1 MNKPLHSL
9 NGLRAFEATAR
20 LGTLIKAADELHVT
34 HGAVSRLIT
43 QLEQRLSVQLFERK
57 NRALILT
64 EQGQALYKS
73 CSHAFEVLRHG
84 LYEIQSSKNHALV
97 VSCEPTIAMRWL
109 IPRLSDFQQRY
120 PHIPIHMLIGG
131 GAVDFAQ
138 GNIDLAIRRNDFAIH
153 PRDTQTFLADEWIA
167 PVAHPQLL
175 HSNQANELCQ
185 LHARTRPNA
194 WETWQARYSKYVE
207 AHSPTHQAMSFNST
221 QNLWFEHFY
230 LTLQA
235 AGAQLG
241 VAIASIYMV
250 GEELNNGTLSAPLP
264 FIRDGSQYVVI
275 SPESKPSEE
284 QRVFVAWLMQQFEDY
299 QGKVKNCL
307 QLDT

>member
-20 LGTLIKAADELHVT
+20 LGTLLKAADELSVT

-43 QLEQRLSVQLFERK
+43 QLELRLSIQLFERK

-64 EQGQALYKS
+64 EAGQLLYKS

-84 LYEIQSSKNHALV
+84 LREVQSSKNHALV

-120 PHIPIHMLIGG
+120 PHVPIHILIGG

-138 GNIDLAIRRNDFAIH
+138 TPIDLAIRRNDFVIN

-167 PVAHPQLL
+167 PVVHPQLL
-175 HSNQANELCQ
+175 QSKPTSDLCQ
-185 LHARTRPNA
+185 LHTRTRPTA
-194 WETWQARYSKYVE
+194 WETWQVQYSLNLEKNSSMLADQV
-207 AHSPTHQAMSFNST
+207 AFNGAQS
-221 QNLWFEHFY
+221 LWFEHFY

-235 AGAQLG
+235 ANAQLG
-241 VAIASIYMV
+241 VAIASIYMI
-250 GEELNNGTLSAPLP
+250 GEELHNGTLSAPLP

-275 SPESKPSEE
+275 SPESKPSDEK
-284 QRVFVAWLMQQFEDY
+284 RVFVNWLVQQFEYY
-299 QGKVKNCL
+299 QRSIKNHL
-307 QLDT
+307 KL